1 MKIAIYSRKS
11 KFTGKGESIENQII
25 KCKKFIEF
33 KFDVNPEEAEI
44 FIDEGFSG
52 KNEDRPRYQD
62 MLKKIKNKE
71 IDSIIIYQLNRLG
84 RNARDIHN
92 TMQLCEDLGCVIY
105 SATEGFDSST
115 SFGRALIGILAS
127 LAQLEREQ
135 LAERVKDNMYTLAKM
150 GRWLGGQSPLGFQ
163 GVKEYYIDENGKQR
177 SITKL
182 KENKE
187 ELKLVKVIYNK
198 YLELRSLSQVSKWAL
213 ESGLKGKNG
222 GYMDKSIVNSI
233 LQNPV
238 YVKSDENVMKYLEN
252 KGYEVCGAANGNGLL
267 RYGGKDEQIA
277 AVAKHNGII
286 EANTWIKIQEILKE
300 NTEKGPK
307 TGKTHNALLTGILRC
322 GKCGSTMGVIHGA
335 SYKGIKT
342 HYYKCNLKIKSPKLC
357 DSKNLNVLEFEEK
370 FFSFLKNYSKEE
382 LINNLQKSMQESK
395 QIENMLNVKSID
407 QEIEKINKTIKQ
419 LLNRLK
425 MIDDDEVA
433 KIIITEITSEKN
445 RLNELEDKKAKS
457 LNEQSKLTMAEA
469 EILKTINELDDF
481 NNSFDDL
488 SHEQKQIRL
497 KDLLESITYV
507 NDSFNIKF
515 KVKKNYLKAWT

>member
-33 KFDVNPEEAEI
+33 KFDVNPDEAEI

-52 KNEDRPRYQD
+52 KNENRPEYQRMIGKVKD
-62 MLKKIKNKE
+62 KE
-71 IDSIIIYQLNRLG
+71 IDSVIIYQLNRLG

-115 SFGRALIGILAS
+115 SFGRAVIGILAS

-150 GRWLGGQSPLGFQ
+150 GRWLGGQSPLGFK

-187 ELKLVKVIYNK
+187 ELKLVKIIYDK

-213 ESGLKGKNG
+213 EIGIKGKNG

-238 YVKSDENVMKYLEN
+238 YVKSDEEVIKYLEG
-252 KGYEVCGAANGNGLL
+252 KGYEVCGAPNGNGFL
-267 RYGGKDEQIA
+267 RYSKKEEQIV
-277 AVAKHNGII
+277 AVAKHKGII
-286 EANTWIKIQEILKE
+286 DSNTWIKVQDILKE
-300 NTEKGPK
+300 NTENGPK
-307 TGKTHNALLTGILRC
+307 TGKTHNALLTGILKC
-322 GKCGSTMGVIHGA
+322 GKCGSNMGVVHGA
-335 SYKGIKT
+335 SYKGVKSY
-342 HYYKCNLKIKSPKLC
+342 YYKCNLKIKSPKLC
-357 DSKNLNVLEFEEK
+357 DSKNLNSAEFEEK
-370 FFSFLKNYSKEE
+370 LFKYLKNYNKTVLINDLKKSLEESKE
-382 LINNLQKSMQESK
+382 
-395 QIENMLNVKSID
+395 IENKLNVKNID
-407 QEIEKINKTIKQ
+407 EEVERINKVIKQ

-425 MIDDDEVA
+425 VVDDDEVA
-433 KIIITEITSEKN
+433 KIIISELTSEKN
-445 RLNELEDKKAKS
+445 KLKELENKKTEIIA
-457 LNEQSKLTMAEA
+457 EQSELTIAEA
-469 EILKTINELDDF
+469 ELINTINQLDDF
-481 NNSFDDL
+481 NNSFDKL

-497 KDLLESITYV
+497 KDLLESIIYK
-507 NDSFNIKF
+507 NDAFEIKF
-515 KVKKNYLKAWT
+515 RLKKN